1 VSHRLGKVAD
11 VDAEHLLKGLDD
23 AQCRAVVDPTSPLRI
38 VAGAGSG
45 KTRVLTRRI
54 AHRIATED
62 LDPRHVLALTFT
74 RKAAGELTT
83 RLRSLDGRERVPAG
97 TFHAVAYAQLRSRWA
112 DRGIRPPTLLDRK
125 VGFVA
130 RLLPRGSGS
139 VTPLDIVTEIE
150 WAKARMVLPAQYVAA
165 AAADGRRSSVEPAT
179 VAEVFERYEAER
191 QSRRM
196 VDFDD
201 LLRLCRKALLD
212 DKEFAA
218 AQHWRF
224 RHVFVDEFQ
233 DVNPLQF
240 ALLQSWLGTNT
251 DLCVVGDPNQA
262 IYGWNGAD
270 AQYLTDF
277 DQHFPGATTVVLDQN
292 YRSSPQILAVATTVL
307 LGGRTTSALQPNRP
321 DAELPTVVSYPTD
334 TLEARGVARQ
344 GRDLHAPG
352 STWSAQAVLV
362 RTNAQAALIEKA
374 LDQAQIPCRVRG
386 GGRLL
391 EQPEVKAALRRL
403 TSASTPFATAI
414 ADLEAEAT
422 PAPVSASDEERAPD
436 AVDDLTDR
444 EANVQVLLRLTH
456 DYQAVDVDASGAGF
470 VAWLTDAI
478 RADQP
483 DDGRDAVEIA
493 TFHAAKGLEWPI
505 VHLAGLERGLVPV
518 GHAKT
523 PDALDEERRLFYVAI
538 TRAQRQ
544 LVCSWANERTFGS
557 RTVTRTPSPYL
568 EQVEAALD
576 ALRAGPSADW
586 RSHLD
591 ADRVRLQAKAPRSA
605 RSRGPSDE
613 PDLSP
618 DEQVTFD
625 ALKAWRAQAA
635 KAADVP
641 AFVVFHDKTLREI
654 ARRSPR
660 SARDLLTV
668 AGVGPV
674 KVDRYG
680 DALLRVVREHLAS

>member
-1 VSHRLGKVAD
+1 L
-11 VDAEHLLKGLDD
+11 
-23 AQCRAVVDPTSPLRI
+23 
-38 VAGAGSG
+38 
-45 KTRVLTRRI
+45 
-54 AHRIATED
+54 
-62 LDPRHVLALTFT
+62 
-74 RKAAGELTT
+74 
-83 RLRSLDGRERVPAG
+83 
-97 TFHAVAYAQLRSRWA
+97 
-112 DRGIRPPTLLDRK
+112 
-125 VGFVA
+125 
-130 RLLPRGSGS
+130 
-139 VTPLDIVTEIE
+139 
-150 WAKARMVLPAQYVAA
+150 
-165 AAADGRRSSVEPAT
+165 
-179 VAEVFERYEAER
+179 
-191 QSRRM
+191 
-196 VDFDD
+196 
-201 LLRLCRKALLD
+201 
-212 DKEFAA
+212 
-218 AQHWRF
+218 
-224 RHVFVDEFQ
+224 
-233 DVNPLQF
+233 
-240 ALLQSWLGTNT
+240 
-251 DLCVVGDPNQA
+251 
-262 IYGWNGAD
+262 
-270 AQYLTDF
+270 
-277 DQHFPGATTVVLDQN
+277 
-292 YRSSPQILAVATTVL
+292 
-307 LGGRTTSALQPNRP
+307 
-321 DAELPTVVSYPTD
+321 
-334 TLEARGVARQ
+334 
-344 GRDLHAPG
+344 
-352 STWSAQAVLV
+352 
-362 RTNAQAALIEKA
+362 
-374 LDQAQIPCRVRG
+374 
-386 GGRLL
+386 
-391 EQPEVKAALRRL
+391 
-403 TSASTPFATAI
+403 ATAI

-654 ARRSPR
+654 ARRSAR